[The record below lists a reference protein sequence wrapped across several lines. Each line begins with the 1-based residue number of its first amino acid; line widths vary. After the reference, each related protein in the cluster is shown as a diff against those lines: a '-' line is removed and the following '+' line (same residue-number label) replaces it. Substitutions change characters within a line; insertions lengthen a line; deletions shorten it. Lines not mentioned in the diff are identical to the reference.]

1 VGDYKR
7 PFDDI
12 VLDKSIDPLPA
23 RMLTKISPPRSSVF
37 VCDAGAMNNSILI
50 FSLKKKKEKQRQHN
64 TVGSIFL
71 FYNIEKEIFCIG
83 TTVRSN

>member
-23 RMLTKISPPRSSVF
+23 RMLTKKSPAP
-37 VCDAGAMNNSILI
+37 CDAGAMNNSILI
-50 FSLKKKKEKQRQHN
+50 FSLKKNQTTATTLSDLFCFYLFIKKKRYS
-64 TVGSIFL
+64 V
-71 FYNIEKEIFCIG
+71 G